1 MHLFAINEMK
11 DFVFRQVRRPATLCG
26 RTVSREG
33 GTRQGRLNVE
43 ANRHQGRA

>member
-1 MHLFAINEMK
+1 MYLFAIIEMK
-11 DFVFRQVRRPATLCG
+11 DVVFQQVRRPATLCG

-33 GTRQGRLNVE
+33 GTRQGRLDVE

>member
-1 MHLFAINEMK
+1 MYLFAIYEMK
-11 DFVFRQVRRPATLCG
+11 DVVFQQVRRPATLCG

-33 GTRQGRLNVE
+33 GTRQSRLDVE